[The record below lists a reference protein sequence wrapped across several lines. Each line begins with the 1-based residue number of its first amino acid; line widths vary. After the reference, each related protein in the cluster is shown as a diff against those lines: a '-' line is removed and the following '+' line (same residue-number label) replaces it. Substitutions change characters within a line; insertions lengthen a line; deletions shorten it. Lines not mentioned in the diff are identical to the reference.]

1 MGQAAWTNQR
11 IEILKALWEEGQL
24 SASQIGQ
31 ELKMSR
37 NAVIGKAHRLGLA
50 GKKPPSSGG
59 RRRNGRARGRA
70 APQVQVN
77 GFIMRTLKPKPIPI
91 APPTGDGIHIADL
104 EQHHCRAI
112 ISTGDDGLARYCGEQ
127 KRYAD
132 VPFSPNGEPIYRG
145 SFCEYHARA
154 YFQPLLR

>member
-1 MGQAAWTNQR
+1 MGQADWTDQR
-11 IEILKALWEEGQL
+11 IENLKLLWEEGQL

-59 RRRNGRARGRA
+59 RRRNGRARSR
-70 APQVQVN
+70 APQVQIN
-77 GFIMRTLKPKPIPI
+77 GFIVRTLKPEPAPM
-91 APPTGDGIHIADL
+91 APPTGDGIHIRDL

-112 ISTGDDGLARYCGEQ
+112 ISTGDDGLARYCGAT
-127 KRYAD
+127 KR
-132 VPFSPNGEPIYRG
+132 
-145 SFCEYHARA
+145 
-154 YFQPLLR
+154 

>member
-1 MGQAAWTNQR
+1 MGQADWTDQR

-31 ELKMSR
+31 EIRMTR

-50 GKKPPSSGG
+50 DKGKPRGGGKPKS
-59 RRRNGRARGRA
+59 RTART
-70 APQVQVN
+70 APRVQVN
-77 GFIMRTLKPKPIPI
+77 GFIMRTLPPAPIPL
-91 APPTGDGIHIADL
+91 APPSGDGIHIADL

-112 ISTGDDGLARYCGEQ
+112 TGTGPDGLARYCGET

-132 VPFSPNGEPIYRG
+132 SPNPGDSIYRG
-145 SFCEYHARA
+145 SFCEFHAKA
-154 YFQPLLR
+154 YYQPLYR

>member
-1 MGQAAWTNQR
+1 MGQADWTDQR
-11 IEILKALWEEGQL
+11 IENLKALWEEGQL

-37 NAVIGKAHRLGLA
+37 NAVIGKAHRMGLP
-50 GKKPPSSGG
+50 GKKPPLSGG
-59 RRRNGRARGRA
+59 QRRSGRTRNHTS
-70 APQVQVN
+70 QVQIN
-77 GFIMRTLKPKPIPI
+77 GFIMRTLKPEPVPM
-91 APPTGDGIHIADL
+91 APPTGDGIHIRDL

-112 ISTGDDGLARYCGEQ
+112 ISTGDDGLARYCGEI

>member
-1 MGQAAWTNQR
+1 MGQADWTDQR
-11 IEILKALWEEGQL
+11 IENLKLLWEEGNL

-50 GKKPPSSGG
+50 GKKPPGSGG
-59 RRRNGRARGRA
+59 RRRNGRARKH
-70 APQVQVN
+70 APQVQIS
-77 GFIMRTLKPKPIPI
+77 GFIMRTLQPEPVPI
-91 APPTGDGIHIADL
+91 APPTGVGIHIIDL

-112 ISTGDDGLARYCGEQ
+112 ISTGGDGLARYCGET

-132 VPFSPNGEPIYRG
+132 VPFASNGEPVYRG
-145 SFCEYHARA
+145 SFCEYHAEV
-154 YFQPLLR
+154 YYQPLYR